1 VGPGPTG
8 VVRNVEITNNTSLAD
23 GNFDMFDSSAV
34 CAGTG
39 WSGNTFFTANQSCI
53 H

>member
-1 VGPGPTG
+1 VFDLFSQSPTCG
-8 VVRNVEITNNTSLAD
+8 
-23 GNFDMFDSSAV
+23 
-34 CAGTG
+34 GTV